1 MLINLCEDS
10 PLRPPDWRWL
20 RVNVYRDASRTMP
33 RSRRDRLTNHL
44 IRFLND
50 WHACRD
56 QFDKDDLKVEYEE
69 LAVAHNMYSCE
80 TGASSKWELES
91 RLLANEETSS
101 ICSKLS
107 LRPET
112 VDIYEKVFFNVKDRL
127 QNRSWIINCVIGRSI
142 HVGLTDRDFDL
153 LWKMY
158 GLFSGKFMLDLV
170 TGKLG
175 LKMQHAGSEAEALS
189 MMREANEAQA
199 TMRAS
204 TALAVTP
211 INGFTAAPMIQVE
224 QAYRQIAKDAAGVES
239 TQVIMQKVNGVLSG
253 LPWSVGAGT
262 IKHPVLDI
270 MGSADSLAAEL
281 RVQEMIGVA
290 NGDNLLDIKTLR
302 LPEPE
307 ETHGN

>member
-20 RVNVYRDASRTMP
+20 RVNVYRDANRPVP
-33 RSRRDRLTNHL
+33 RSRRDRLSSHL
-44 IRFLND
+44 ARFLDD

-56 QFDKDDLKVEYEE
+56 EFDKDELKVEYGS
-69 LAVAHNMYSCE
+69 LAVAHNMYSSE
-80 TGASSKWELES
+80 SGSSSKWELEA
-91 RLLANEETSS
+91 RLLAEEETES
-101 ICSKLS
+101 ICTKLCVT
-107 LRPET
+107 PE
-112 VDIYEKVFFNVKDRL
+112 VIDIYEKIFFHVKDRL
-127 QNRSWIINCVIGRSI
+127 QSRSWIINCVVGRSI

-158 GLFSGKFMLDLV
+158 GLFSGKYMLDLV

-175 LKMQHAGSEAEALS
+175 LKPQKATSLDEALV
-189 MMREANEAQA
+189 MLRESNEAQS
-199 TMRAS
+199 TMRTS

-211 INGFTAAPMIQVE
+211 VNGFTAAPIVQIE
-224 QAYRQIAKDAAGVES
+224 QAYRQIAKETAGVES
-239 TQVIMQKVNGVLSG
+239 TQVIMQTVNRILGG

-270 MGSADSLAAEL
+270 MGDADSLAAEL
-281 RVQEMIGVA
+281 RVKEMIGVA

-307 ETHGN
+307 ETNVN